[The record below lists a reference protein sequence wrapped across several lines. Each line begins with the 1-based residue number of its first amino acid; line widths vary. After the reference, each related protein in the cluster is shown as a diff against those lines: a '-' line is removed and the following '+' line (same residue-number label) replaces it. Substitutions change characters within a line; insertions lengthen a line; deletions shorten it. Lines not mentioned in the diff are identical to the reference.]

1 MDPGSVFDER
11 MKWHYNGRR
20 KNLLF
25 IIKKEKNLL
34 FLVSKLIDYE
44 LPRKERKTSQK

>member
-11 MKWHYNGRR
+11 MKWHYHRR
-20 KNLLF
+20 KKNLLF
-25 IIKKEKNLL
+25 IIKKEKIFL

>member
-11 MKWHYNGRR
+11 MKWHYHRRR

-25 IIKKEKNLL
+25 IVKKEKKKL

-44 LPRKERKTSQK
+44 LPRKERKTNQE